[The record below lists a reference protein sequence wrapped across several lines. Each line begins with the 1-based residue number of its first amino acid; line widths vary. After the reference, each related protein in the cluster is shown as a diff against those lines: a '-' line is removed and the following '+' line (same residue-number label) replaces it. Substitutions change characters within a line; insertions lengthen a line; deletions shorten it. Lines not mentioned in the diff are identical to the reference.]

1 VLFSPGHTN
10 KYKTGFYQENR
21 RVFTVLPHFRGNRG
35 YKIAYVVSPGQ
46 DGIMAIQQLKDEYEI
61 LEEIGAGGMATVY
74 KAIQKSLDRPVA
86 IKQLKRSYHADSQIV
101 KRFERES
108 RVAASLQHENIVH
121 IYDYWK
127 RPNYA
132 IVMEYVDG
140 TDLAEIIEKTGPL
153 PVDVGIMIAIQL
165 CNALD
170 YAHMRGLVH
179 RDIKPSNIMIKRNGE
194 VKLMDFGIAHTRH
207 LDALTLPGTLIGTPA
222 YMSPEQ
228 ILGQTLDVRS
238 DVFSFGIV
246 LYEMFTGV
254 KPFADEETRAVTA
267 KILKDRPIAPRRV
280 NSAIPC
286 ALQRVIKK
294 CLRKKPQRRYDSM
307 PDVERR
313 LGKRLAGRT
322 TKPASLQRIAGYLV
336 SRKVFEAAPEQET
349 MIITGRPS
357 TLIQRMP
364 SASAG
369 ALLLLLAAAGAVYY
383 VRTADRDV
391 PSPPLIRVPAVQ
403 QPMQAP
409 VISVPQAT
417 SQASSNLTTT
427 VTPTAE
433 PAPAEP
439 ASAVSATRTTPTA
452 ASPAAVSA
460 PSKTQIIAPAKGT
473 SPGRKPPVNTKKKK
487 KPTGTR

>member
-1 VLFSPGHTN
+1 
-10 KYKTGFYQENR
+10 
-21 RVFTVLPHFRGNRG
+21 
-35 YKIAYVVSPGQ
+35 
-46 DGIMAIQQLKDEYEI
+46 MAIQQLKDEYQ
-61 LEEIGAGGMATVY
+61 LLDEIGAGGMATVY

-86 IKQLKRSYHADSQIV
+86 IKQLKRSYHSDSQLV

-127 RPNYA
+127 RPNFA

-153 PVDVGIMIAIQL
+153 PVDVGIMIAIQV

-207 LDALTLPGTLIGTPA
+207 LDALTIPGTLIGTPA

-228 ILGQTLDVRS
+228 ILGQPLDVRS
-238 DVFSFGIV
+238 DIFSFGIV

-254 KPFADEETRAVTA
+254 KPFVDDETRAVTA
-267 KILKDRPIAPRRV
+267 KILKDRFRAPRRV

-286 ALQRVIKK
+286 ALQRIIKK
-294 CLRKKPQRRYDSM
+294 CLKKKPQRRYDSM
-307 PDVERR
+307 LDVEKR

-322 TKPASLQRIAGYLV
+322 TKPASLQRIADYLV
-336 SRKVFEAAPEQET
+336 SKNVFEAASETDT

-357 TLIQRMP
+357 TLIQRM
-364 SASAG
+364 STVSVAAVII
-369 ALLLLLAAAGAVYY
+369 LLAAAGGAYY
-383 VRTADRDV
+383 VRSADREFSLRSLF
-391 PSPPLIRVPAVQ
+391 PSPAEQTPLLTIPRTT
-403 QPMQAP
+403 AP
-409 VISVPQAT
+409 SGA
-417 SQASSNLTTT
+417 LTTT
-427 VTPTAE
+427 APAAAPVTE
-433 PAPAEP
+433 PAI
-439 ASAVSATRTTPTA
+439 TPVMT
-452 ASPAAVSA
+452 A
-460 PSKTQIIAPAKGT
+460 PSSTSVVEEQAPEIPAKKT
-473 SPGRKPPVNTKKKK
+473 VPPNARTGKKRTLA
-487 KPTGTR
+487 PR

>member
-1 VLFSPGHTN
+1 
-10 KYKTGFYQENR
+10 
-21 RVFTVLPHFRGNRG
+21 
-35 YKIAYVVSPGQ
+35 
-46 DGIMAIQQLKDEYEI
+46 MAIQQLKDEYQ
-61 LEEIGAGGMATVY
+61 LLDEIGAGGMATVY

-86 IKQLKRSYHADSQIV
+86 IKQLKRSYHSDSQLV

-127 RPNYA
+127 RPNFA

-153 PVDVGIMIAIQL
+153 PVDVGIMIAIQV

-207 LDALTLPGTLIGTPA
+207 LDALTMPGTLIGTPA

-228 ILGQTLDVRS
+228 ILGQPLDVRS
-238 DVFSFGIV
+238 DIFSFGIV

-254 KPFADEETRAVTA
+254 KPFVDDETRAVTA
-267 KILKDRPIAPRRV
+267 KILKDRFRAPRRV

-286 ALQRVIKK
+286 ALQRIIKK
-294 CLRKKPQRRYDSM
+294 CLKKKPQRRYDSM
-307 PDVERR
+307 LDVEKR

-322 TKPASLQRIAGYLV
+322 TKPASLQRIADYLV
-336 SRKVFEAAPEQET
+336 SKNVFEAASETDT

-357 TLIQRMP
+357 TLIQRM
-364 SASAG
+364 STVSVAAVII
-369 ALLLLLAAAGAVYY
+369 LLAAAGGAYY
-383 VRTADRDV
+383 VRSADREFSLRSLF
-391 PSPPLIRVPAVQ
+391 PSPAEQTPLLTIPRTT
-403 QPMQAP
+403 AP
-409 VISVPQAT
+409 VGA
-417 SQASSNLTTT
+417 LTTT
-427 VTPTAE
+427 
-433 PAPAEP
+433 APAAAPVTEP
-439 ASAVSATRTTPTA
+439 TITPVMT
-452 ASPAAVSA
+452 A
-460 PSKTQIIAPAKGT
+460 PSSTSVVEEQAPEIPAKKT
-473 SPGRKPPVNTKKKK
+473 VPPNARTGKKRTLA
-487 KPTGTR
+487 PR